1 VASSL
6 KATIGCRLHIIYDYN
21 SYMSQLDINEEDE
34 LKDYNSQRTRLI
46 LPEYGRH
53 IQKMVDYVS
62 AIEDTE
68 ERNRMA
74 RILIAVMG
82 NLNPHLR
89 DINDFKHKLWDHL
102 HVISDFKI
110 DIESPYPKP
119 SRESICEPPRRI
131 DYPAHPIRIKHYG
144 RVIEQMVKDVAE
156 MEEGPIKTFYITSV
170 ANQMKKA
177 YLTWN
182 KDSVSDETII
192 RDLGVLSDGKIR
204 LSLSTKLMDT
214 REFKPS
220 GAGST
225 AANSGKRRHKG
236 GRKK

>member
-1 VASSL
+1 
-6 KATIGCRLHIIYDYN
+6 
-21 SYMSQLDINEEDE
+21 MSQIDSKEENEF
-34 LKDYNSQRTRLI
+34 KDYNSQRSRLI

-62 AIEDTE
+62 EIEDPV
-68 ERNRMA
+68 ERDRMA
-74 RILIAVMG
+74 RILISVMG

-110 DIESPYPKP
+110 DINSPYPKP
-119 SRESICEPPRRI
+119 SRESISEPPKRI
-131 DYPAHPIRIKHYG
+131 DYPSHPIKIKHYG
-144 RVIEQMVKDVAE
+144 RVIEQMVKDVAD

-182 KDSVSDETII
+182 KDAVNDETII
-192 RDLGVLSDGKIR
+192 KDLKVLSGGKIQ
-204 LSLSTKLMDT
+204 LSLTTKLMDT

-220 GAGST
+220 NASNT
-225 AANSGKRRHKG
+225 SNNNKRKHQKG

>member
-1 VASSL
+1 
-6 KATIGCRLHIIYDYN
+6 
-21 SYMSQLDINEEDE
+21 MSQLDINEESE
-34 LKDYNSQRTRLI
+34 FKDYNSQRTRLI

-53 IQKMVDYVS
+53 IQKMVDYVVT
-62 AIEDTE
+62 IENEE

-74 RILIAVMG
+74 RILISVMG

-119 SRESICEPPRRI
+119 SRESICEPPRPI
-131 DYPAHPIRIKHYG
+131 EYPARPIKIKHYG
-144 RVIEQMVKDVAE
+144 RVIEKMVKDVAE
-156 MEEGPIKTFYITSV
+156 MEDGPIKTFYITSV

-182 KDSVSDETII
+182 KDAVNDETII
-192 RDLGVLSDGKIR
+192 RDLEVLSDGKIR

-225 AANSGKRRHKG
+225 SSGSGKRRHPKG

>member
-1 VASSL
+1 
-6 KATIGCRLHIIYDYN
+6 
-21 SYMSQLDINEEDE
+21 MSQLDINEEDDFR
-34 LKDYNSQRTRLI
+34 DYNSQRTGLI

-53 IQKMVDYVS
+53 IQKMVDYVC
-62 AIEDTE
+62 AIENVE

-74 RILIAVMG
+74 RILIGVMG

-110 DIESPYPKP
+110 DIDSPYPKP
-119 SRESICEPPRRI
+119 SRESISEPPRRI
-131 DYPAHPIRIKHYG
+131 EYPSHPIRIKHYG
-144 RVIEQMVKDVAE
+144 RVVEQMVKDVAE

-182 KDSVSDETII
+182 KDAVNDETII
-192 RDLGVLSDGKIR
+192 KDLEVLSNGKIR

-220 GAGST
+220 GAGSSS
-225 AANSGKRRHKG
+225 AAPSRKRHQKG

>member
-1 VASSL
+1 
-6 KATIGCRLHIIYDYN
+6 
-21 SYMSQLDINEEDE
+21 MSQINSKEEKDF
-34 LKDYNSQRTRLI
+34 KDYNTQRSRLI

-53 IQKMVDYVS
+53 IQKMVDYVTD
-62 AIEDTE
+62 IEDAV
-68 ERNRMA
+68 ERDRMA
-74 RILIAVMG
+74 KILISVMG

-102 HVISDFKI
+102 LVISEFRI
-110 DIESPYPKP
+110 DIDSPYPKP
-119 SRESICEPPRRI
+119 SPESINEPPKTI
-131 DYPAHPIRIKHYG
+131 EYPSHPIKIKHYG

-182 KDSVSDETII
+182 KDAVNDETII
-192 RDLGVLSDGKIR
+192 KDLMVLSDGKIK
-204 LSLSTKLMDT
+204 LSLTTKLMDT

-220 GAGST
+220 GATPST
-225 AANSGKRRHKG
+225 MTKRSKHPKG

>member
-1 VASSL
+1 M
-6 KATIGCRLHIIYDYN
+6 N
-21 SYMSQLDINEEDE
+21 QLDISEENDF
-34 LKDYNSQRTRLI
+34 KDYNSQRTKLI

-53 IQKMVDYVS
+53 IQKMVDYVCT
-62 AIEDTE
+62 IEDTA

-74 RILIAVMG
+74 RILISVMG

-119 SRESICEPPRRI
+119 SRESISEPPKRI
-131 DYPAHPIRIKHYG
+131 DDPARPIKIKHYG

-182 KDSVSDETII
+182 KDAVNDETII
-192 RDLGVLSDGKIR
+192 KDLMVLSDGKIK
-204 LSLSTKLMDT
+204 LNLNTKLMDT

-220 GAGST
+220 GASNGS
-225 AANSGKRRHKG
+225 AGVQNKRRHQKG

>member
-1 VASSL
+1 MSQIESKDEKDL
-6 KATIGCRLHIIYDYN
+6 RDYN
-21 SYMSQLDINEEDE
+21 T
-34 LKDYNSQRTRLI
+34 QRSRLI

-53 IQKMVDYVS
+53 IQKMVDYV
-62 AIEDTE
+62 TE
-68 ERNRMA
+68 INDPVERDRMA
-74 RILIAVMG
+74 KILISVMG

-102 HVISDFKI
+102 HVISQFRI

-119 SRESICEPPRRI
+119 SPESIAEPPARI
-131 DYPAHPIRIKHYG
+131 EYPSHPIKIKHYG

-156 MEEGPIKTFYITSV
+156 MEDGPVKTFYITSV

-182 KDSVSDETII
+182 KDAVNDETII
-192 RDLGVLSDGKIR
+192 KDLMLLSEGKIK
-204 LSLSTKLMDT
+204 LNLNTKLMDT

-220 GAGST
+220 GASNGST
-225 AANSGKRRHKG
+225 NKRSKHQKS

>member
-1 VASSL
+1 
-6 KATIGCRLHIIYDYN
+6 
-21 SYMSQLDINEEDE
+21 MSQLDINEEDE

-74 RILIAVMG
+74 RILIGVMG

-102 HVISDFKI
+102 LVISDFKI

-119 SRESICEPPRRI
+119 SRESVSEPPRRI

-220 GAGST
+220 GAGSSS
-225 AANSGKRRHKG
+225 AAPSRKRHQKG

>member
-1 VASSL
+1 MNQV
-6 KATIGCRLHIIYDYN
+6 DN
-21 SYMSQLDINEEDE
+21 NDE
-34 LKDYNSQRTRLI
+34 IDFRDYNSQRNKLI

-62 AIEDTE
+62 MIEDIA

-74 RILIAVMG
+74 RILISVMG

-110 DIESPYPKP
+110 EIESPYPKP
-119 SRESICEPPRRI
+119 SRESISEPPRRI
-131 DYPAHPIRIKHYG
+131 DYPARPIKIKHYG
-144 RVIEQMVKDVAE
+144 RVVELMVNYVAE
-156 MEEGPIKTFYITSV
+156 MEDGPIKTFYITSV

-182 KDSVSDETII
+182 KDAVNDETII
-192 RDLGVLSDGKIR
+192 KDLMVLSDGKIKLNLNTR
-204 LSLSTKLMDT
+204 LMDT

-220 GAGST
+220 GAPST
-225 AANSGKRRHKG
+225 SMTPANNKRRHQKG

>member
-1 VASSL
+1 MNQ
-6 KATIGCRLHIIYDYN
+6 I
-21 SYMSQLDINEEDE
+21 DISEENDFR
-34 LKDYNSQRTRLI
+34 DYNSQRKKLI

-62 AIEDTE
+62 TIEDPE

-74 RILIAVMG
+74 RILISVMG

-110 DIESPYPKP
+110 DIDSPYPKP
-119 SRESICEPPRRI
+119 SRDTINEPPKPI

-156 MEEGPIKTFYITSV
+156 MEDGPVKTFYITSV

-182 KDSVSDETII
+182 KDAVSDETII
-192 RDLGVLSDGKIR
+192 RDLESLSDGKIR
-204 LSLSTKLMDT
+204 LSLNTKLMDT

-225 AANSGKRRHKG
+225 AASSGKRRHKG

>member
-1 VASSL
+1 M
-6 KATIGCRLHIIYDYN
+6 N
-21 SYMSQLDINEEDE
+21 QLDITEEDE
-34 LKDYNSQRTRLI
+34 FKDYNSQRKKLV

-62 AIEDTE
+62 TIEDPE

-74 RILIAVMG
+74 RILISVMG

-110 DIESPYPKP
+110 DIDSPYPKP
-119 SRESICEPPRRI
+119 SRESVSEPPRRI
-131 DYPAHPIRIKHYG
+131 DYPSRPIKIKHYG

-156 MEEGPIKTFYITSV
+156 MEEGPVKTFYITSV

-182 KDSVSDETII
+182 KDAVNDETII
-192 RDLGVLSDGKIR
+192 RDLEVLSDGKIR

-220 GAGST
+220 GGNTTPS
-225 AANSGKRRHKG
+225 NSGRRRHPKG